1 MERDLTNQDINLKS
15 RKKLE
20 ITGVKKVNS
29 LNENEFIV
37 VTSLGLLQVL
47 GNSLEMI
54 QLDLEKGLLEITGKI
69 DKVEYV
75 TEPKKEKKK
84 IFRNLFK

>member
-20 ITGVKKVNS
+20 ITGVKKINS

-75 TEPKKEKKK
+75 IEPKKEKKK